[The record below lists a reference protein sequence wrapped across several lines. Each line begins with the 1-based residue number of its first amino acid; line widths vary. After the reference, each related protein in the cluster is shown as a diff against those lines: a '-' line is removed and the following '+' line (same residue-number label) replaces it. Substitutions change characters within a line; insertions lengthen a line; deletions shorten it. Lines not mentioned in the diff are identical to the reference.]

1 MLVTGREDYS
11 AQVYNLYEL
20 MIRMIRA
27 QGGWRRLLERLQTV
41 DYREQSAPSIVSMI
55 DDLRMV
61 VGARGW
67 RRIATVE
74 TLDDLLDRL
83 TITVVAQ

>member
-1 MLVTGREDYS
+1 
-11 AQVYNLYEL
+11 
-20 MIRMIRA
+20 
-27 QGGWRRLLERLQTV
+27 
-41 DYREQSAPSIVSMI
+41 MI

-61 VGARGW
+61 VGVRGW

>member
-1 MLVTGREDYS
+1 
-11 AQVYNLYEL
+11 
-20 MIRMIRA
+20 MIRA
-27 QGGWRRLLERLQTV
+27 QGGWQRFLERLQTV
-41 DYREQSAPSIVSMI
+41 DYREQSAPSIVNMI

>member
-1 MLVTGREDYS
+1 
-11 AQVYNLYEL
+11 
-20 MIRMIRA
+20 MIRMMRA
-27 QGGWRRLLERLQTV
+27 QGGWQRLLERLQTV

>member
-1 MLVTGREDYS
+1 
-11 AQVYNLYEL
+11 
-20 MIRMIRA
+20 MIRA
-27 QGGWRRLLERLQTV
+27 QGGWQRLLERLQVV

-55 DDLRMV
+55 DDLRIV

-83 TITVVAQ
+83 TITVVAR

>member
-1 MLVTGREDYS
+1 
-11 AQVYNLYEL
+11 
-20 MIRMIRA
+20 
-27 QGGWRRLLERLQTV
+27 
-41 DYREQSAPSIVSMI
+41 MI